1 MTQDAFE
8 TILLVCGVFIVG
20 AVIGMVMAVIGW
32 LL

>member
-8 TILLVCGVFIVG
+8 TIPLVCGVFIVG
-20 AVIGMVMAVIGW
+20 AVIGLVMAVIGW